1 MKVQTIIPFSFV
13 YCFSQIE
20 RKTNYKQNR
29 FGMKAKICLWFDF
42 ALLCGSDSFLCHREY
57 AVAQA
62 QSDFQVLH
70 P

>member
-1 MKVQTIIPFSFV
+1 
-13 YCFSQIE
+13 
-20 RKTNYKQNR
+20 
-29 FGMKAKICLWFDF
+29 MKAKICLWFDF